1 MKTIRISDGLIY
13 TDPATGQW
21 SLVEGPSKSSQDV
34 ARHLLTEY
42 VVIFGEGNQVMNQV
56 LGPGASQQMTEAM
69 AVNFLSEAVNRL
81 IVKQS
86 SSVGTDR
93 AIRINRLVTK
103 TVGGSLL
110 VFYLEVGLFDGGEAS
125 VSQFISMKPASLQ
138 HLLNADAI
146 SGV

>member
-1 MKTIRISDGLIY
+1 MKTIQISDGLIF
-13 TDPATGQW
+13 TDPSTGQW
-21 SLVEGPSKSSQDV
+21 SLVEGPTKSSQDV

-42 VVIFGEGNQVMNQV
+42 VPLFSEGNQLMNQV
-56 LGPGASQQMTEAM
+56 LGPGEGSQLTEAL

-81 IVKQS
+81 IVKQAAS
-86 SSVGTDR
+86 TGTDR
-93 AIRINRLVTK
+93 AIRINRLVTRK
-103 TVGGSLL
+103 VGGSLL

-125 VSQFISMKPASLQ
+125 VTQFISMKPASLQ